1 MVPSATM
8 TRKPLHMATLLTPLL
23 FAGCG
28 GGECY
33 VGVRGTAGSITVK
46 GMFPS
51 GTCDALVA
59 NPAKYVGDLA
69 EEGGKD
75 LYSMS
80 ERPAQPVVCEYPIEG
95 KTFVVRDEGVLK
107 VVGNILCSSLG
118 KRADKRP

>member
-1 MVPSATM
+1 MKQASL
-8 TRKPLHMATLLTPLL
+8 RSATLLMPLL
-23 FAGCG
+23 LAGCSG
-28 GGECY
+28 RECY
-33 VGVRGTAGSITVK
+33 VGVRGTAASITVK

-51 GTCDALVA
+51 GTCDALIA
-59 NPAKYVGDLA
+59 NPVKYVGDLA
-69 EEGGKD
+69 EDGGKD

-80 ERPAQPVVCEYPIEG
+80 ERPTQPVVCEYPIDG